1 MYPRLPLGPRRGVL
15 GTLAGVAFLVSV
27 GNGITY
33 QSSGFAWLIAILLG
47 TIACLG
53 LHRLGN
59 PRWLFVDPS
68 SRQTRSTGIP
78 DVRLIAVMGA
88 LAGHSALAIVLPNAW
103 RLVDWAIA
111 FGVLAAYTIKPPSRP
126 PDVK

>member
-1 MYPRLPLGPRRGVL
+1 MYPRLPLDLRRGVL
-15 GTLAGVAFLVSV
+15 ATLAGVALLVAV

-33 QSSGFAWLIAILLG
+33 QSSGIAWLTAILMG
-47 TIACLG
+47 TIACIG

-59 PRWLFVDPS
+59 PRWLSVDPS
-68 SRQTRSTGIP
+68 PRRNRSKGIP
-78 DVRLIAVMGA
+78 DVRLLAAMGA
-88 LAGHSALAIVLPNAW
+88 LAGYSLLAIVLPNAW

-126 PDVK
+126 PDIE